1 MDSEALHIHELVVE
15 AGALLE
21 WVAAGTLPGEA
32 VWIILDR
39 LRAQLQAM
47 AEHTGDPEARDAAC
61 AMVCE
66 IDALL
71 QVTPAPPQS
80 ELGAA

>member
-1 MDSEALHIHELVVE
+1 MDTEALHIHELVVE

-32 VWIILDR
+32 VWMTLDR
-39 LRAQLQAM
+39 LRSTLCAM
-47 AEHTGDPEARDAAC
+47 ADHTNDSDARDAAC

-66 IDALL
+66 IEALL
-71 QVTPAPPQS
+71 EVTPAPPQAQR
-80 ELGAA
+80 GAA